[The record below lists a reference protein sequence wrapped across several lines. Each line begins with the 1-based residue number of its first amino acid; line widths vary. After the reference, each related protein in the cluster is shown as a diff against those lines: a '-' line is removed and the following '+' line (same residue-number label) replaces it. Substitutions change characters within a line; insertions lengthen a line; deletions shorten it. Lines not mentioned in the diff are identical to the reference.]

1 MEWRIN
7 RNKTITKNYITM
19 NNINNL
25 IDAHYNELEINDFDF
40 YNDFTNNYNK

>member
-1 MEWRIN
+1 
-7 RNKTITKNYITM
+7 M

-40 YNDFTNNYNK
+40 YNDFNNNNLNK